1 MDVNQDSIT
10 EYDRNYVM
18 ASDFIVNG
26 HAVDERSVAIALRRL
41 IFESY
46 VRYCLPEFFPF
57 WFPSLPIPWYFPTEG
72 KYQGSNS

>member
-41 IFESY
+41 IFES
-46 VRYCLPEFFPF
+46 
-57 WFPSLPIPWYFPTEG
+57 
-72 KYQGSNS
+72 